1 MESFQLVNS
10 WNEDDKYHSN
20 ILAMM
25 ANGCTIVRTGMVTHS
40 AAAGVCHSSCWLVVG
55 AAVAPRVTGTSTRY
69 PGVHPGTRYL
79 VPSSH
84 MVPVPGTN
92 QYDHSSDPTL
102 TAKGRSMKTRFYF
115 HIM

>member
-69 PGVHPGTRYL
+69 PYTSCNLLHNQMLIVFRL
-79 VPSSH
+79 VLASF
-84 MVPVPGTN
+84 
-92 QYDHSSDPTL
+92 
-102 TAKGRSMKTRFYF
+102 FYR
-115 HIM
+115 